1 MSAASL
7 IAEEEK
13 LATVALV
20 GSPNCGKTTLFN
32 AMTGMNQKVGNY
44 PGVTVEEKDGL
55 LVRGGRKARIL
66 DLPGLYGFSAMSPDE
81 AIARE
86 IIEGKSAFE
95 RRPDAVLFIL
105 DGSALHRSLGL
116 LATVLQE
123 GLPTAVALTMVDEIT
138 ARGGRLDTLKL
149 SRALGVP
156 VFGVVGHKGTGVAE
170 VLDAAVDAQSW
181 PRPVVAAPLESAVA
195 RAAWSDTV
203 LQECY
208 REPKKEN
215 RLSRR
220 IDEFVLH
227 PVMGP
232 VIFLLVMGFLF
243 QAIFSWAG
251 PLMDLMSGA
260 CSGFGAWIESWAPAG
275 LPRDLVVHGVVEG
288 VGGVLVFLPQIMI
301 LFFLI
306 NLLEAVGYMARAAFL
321 ADRLMGFV
329 GLQGRS
335 FVALLSCHACA
346 VPGIMATRSIP
357 SESDRLKTML
367 VAPFMVCSA
376 RLPVYTL
383 LIAAFVPERA
393 FWGPLGIQ
401 GLILFGLYLFGAVT
415 AFTASW
421 VLSKTLVKGSLL
433 PFYME
438 LPPYRWPTFR
448 NVFLSMFHRA
458 KIFVSRAGR
467 VILPASMLLWVLL
480 AFPRAQAD
488 PGVPAAVAQ
497 SRQLQQSFAGRIGRF
512 VEPVFAPAGFDWRIN
527 IGVIAS
533 LAAREVVIS
542 TLAQIYGVESEDETG
557 LVDMLK
563 KARDPE
569 TGRPLMDFPTAMAL
583 IAFFVF
589 ALQCISTLA
598 IMRRETETWKWP
610 AFAFGY
616 MGVMAW
622 IAAVAAY
629 QILSRLSV

>member
-7 IAEEEK
+7 LAQSEK

-32 AMTGMNQKVGNY
+32 AMTGLNQKVGNY
-44 PGVTVEEKDGL
+44 PGVTVEEKDGIL
-55 LVRGGRKARIL
+55 TRGDRKARIL

-81 AIARE
+81 SIARE

-95 RRPDAVLFIL
+95 RRPDAVLFVL

-116 LATVLQE
+116 LATVLKE

-156 VFGVVGHKGTGVAE
+156 VFGVVGHKGTGVDE
-170 VLDAAVDAQSW
+170 VLDSAADSRSW
-181 PRPVVAAPLESAVA
+181 PIPKLAAPLDSAAA
-195 RAAWSDTV
+195 RAAWSDGV
-203 LQECY
+203 LAECY

-215 RLSRR
+215 RMSRR
-220 IDEFVLH
+220 IDEFILH
-227 PVMGP
+227 PVLGP
-232 VIFLLVMGFLF
+232 AIFLVVMGFLF
-243 QAIFSWAG
+243 QAIFTWAG

-260 CSGFGAWIESWAPAG
+260 CSGFGVWIESWAPAG
-275 LPRDLVVHGVVEG
+275 LLRDLVVHGVIEG

-306 NLLEAVGYMARAAFL
+306 HLLESVGYMARAAFL
-321 ADRLMGFV
+321 ADRLMGMV

-376 RLPVYTL
+376 RLPVYAL
-383 LIAAFVPERA
+383 LIAAFVPNTPV
-393 FWGPLGIQ
+393 WGPIRVP
-401 GLILFGLYLFGAVT
+401 GLILLGLYLLGAVT
-415 AFTASW
+415 AFAASYI
-421 VLSKTLVKGSLL
+421 LSKTLVKGSLL

-448 NVFLSMFHRA
+448 NVFLAMWHRA

-480 AFPRAQAD
+480 AFPRIPAD
-488 PGVPAAVAQ
+488 PSLPEPVQQ
-497 SRQLQQSFAGRIGRF
+497 SRQLRDSFAGRIGRF

-533 LAAREVVIS
+533 LAAREVVVS
-542 TLAQIYGVESEDETG
+542 TLAQIYGVESEDEVG
-557 LVDMLK
+557 LVETLK
-563 KARDPE
+563 RARDPE
-569 TGRPLMDFPTAMAL
+569 TGRPLMDFPTAMGL
-583 IAFFVF
+583 IGFFVF

-610 AFAFGY
+610 AFAFAY
-616 MGVMAW
+616 MSAMAW

-629 QILSRLSV
+629 QVSRLLV